1 MIDSFHFDTSNT
13 ILLVDDE
20 EMVRDL
26 LRRVLERDG
35 HRVLA
40 ASSKAEAFEQ
50 FTSHA
55 VDLLLVDK
63 NLPDGSGLEFIEA
76 ARNLEFDGESIVIT
90 GYSDTESAIKSVELN
105 VFRYIKKPF
114 DLDALRNDINR
125 ALETAALRKDL
136 AQRTQEL
143 EVTNAD
149 LMQALEQIKE
159 SEQRRVQSERLASIG
174 YLSAGIAHEINNPL
188 SLLSMTIPFTV
199 SEIEKIIRTNAP
211 ANSPDKV
218 NEELE
223 TLLKNL
229 GPTQEAVDLLMQL
242 SSDLH
247 SLGRSDDVKPQP
259 VKLVGVVNS
268 ALRIVRHRIKHKA
281 TVTVNIPE
289 NLTITGKA
297 NRLIQVFINLLTNAS
312 RAIRENIP
320 DRNYI
325 KINGY
330 EDDSHAVIE
339 VADSGIG
346 IPPENLK
353 KIFDRFVTLSG
364 LGPGEGSGIGLSIVK
379 ELVAEHGG
387 TVEVISTVGEG
398 TSFIVKFPLKRMLK
412 SSPPP
417 MATVAFSR
425 SSNGF
430 VKAHRSIL
438 FVDQNREHLEAYA
451 TSFGQLH
458 DVITAASFEDARA
471 QIEQFSGTLDIVVC
485 DATAI
490 FTEFND
496 FYTEMVTTYPA
507 LAQHFICT
515 GDESAADNTA
525 LASGKTIP
533 FLKRPFRP
541 AELLAAIYR
550 IPPRSKRSS
559 ALPMNQH

>member
-1 MIDSFHFDTSNT
+1 MIDSHILSSQNT

-35 HRVLA
+35 HNVLSA
-40 ASSKAEAFEQ
+40 ASKEEAFEQ
-50 FTSHA
+50 FTSNA

-125 ALETAALRKDL
+125 ALETAALRRDL
-136 AQRTQEL
+136 AQRTHEL
-143 EVTNAD
+143 EVANAD
-149 LMQALEQIKE
+149 LMEALEQIKE
-159 SEQRRVQSERLASIG
+159 SDRRRIQAERLASIG

-199 SEIEKIIRTNAP
+199 SELEKVIRTNAT
-211 ANSPDKV
+211 AQSPKKV

-247 SLGRSDDVKPQP
+247 SLGRSDDIKAQP
-259 VKLVGVVNS
+259 VKLSNVVNS
-268 ALRIVRHRIKHKA
+268 ALRIVRHRVKHKA
-281 TVTVNIPE
+281 TVTVNIPDA
-289 NLTITGKA
+289 LTITGKT
-297 NRLIQVFINLLTNAS
+297 NRLIQVFINLLTNAG
-312 RAIRENIP
+312 RAIRENMP

-330 EDDSHAVIE
+330 EDDAYAVIE
-339 VADSGIG
+339 VTDSGIG
-346 IPPENLK
+346 IPPEHLEM
-353 KIFDRFVTLSG
+353 IFDRFVSLSG
-364 LGPGEGSGIGLSIVK
+364 LGPSEGSGIGLSIVK
-379 ELVAEHGG
+379 ELVEEHGG
-387 TVEVISTVGEG
+387 TVDVISAVGEG
-398 TSFIVKFPLKRMLK
+398 TSFIVKFPLKRILK

-417 MATVAFSR
+417 MAQAAFSR
-425 SSNGF
+425 SPNEF
-430 VKAHRSIL
+430 VKAHRMIL
-438 FVDQNREHLEAYA
+438 FVDSNREHLDAYA
-451 TSFGQLH
+451 NSFGQLH
-458 DVITAASFEDARA
+458 DVRTASSFNDAIFE
-471 QIEQFSGTLDIVVC
+471 IELCDGILDIVIC
-485 DATAI
+485 ET
-490 FTEFND
+490 TRGMMEFNE
-496 FYTEMVTTYPA
+496 FYQATIAKYPE
-507 LAQHFICT
+507 LTGHFICT
-515 GDESAADNTA
+515 GDENADSEG
-525 LASGKTIP
+525 LKRSSIP
-533 FLKRPFRP
+533 FLQRPFRP

-550 IPPRSKRSS
+550 IPPRRKLISNIPRD
-559 ALPMNQH
+559 

>member
-1 MIDSFHFDTSNT
+1 MSDSTQPNYSNT

-35 HRVLA
+35 HTVLSA
-40 ASSKAEAFEQ
+40 ASKAEAFEQ
-50 FTSHA
+50 FTSQE

-125 ALETAALRKDL
+125 ALETAKLRKDL
-136 AQRTQEL
+136 ALRTQEL

-149 LMQALEQIKE
+149 LMQALDQIKE
-159 SEQRRVQSERLASIG
+159 SERRRVQAERLASIG

-188 SLLSMTIPFTV
+188 SLLSMTIPFAV
-199 SEIEKIIRTNAP
+199 SEIEKILRTNA
-211 ANSPDKV
+211 ASQSPVKV

-247 SLGRSDDVKPQP
+247 SLGRSDDIKPQP
-259 VKLVGVVNS
+259 VKLVSVVNS
-268 ALRIVRHRIKHKA
+268 ALRIVRHKVKHKA

-289 NLTITGKA
+289 NLTITGKT

-312 RAIRENIP
+312 RAIRENVP
-320 DRNYI
+320 DQNYI

-330 EDDSHAVIE
+330 EDDANAVIE

-346 IPPENLK
+346 IPPENLE
-353 KIFDRFVTLSG
+353 KIFERFVSLSG

-379 ELVAEHGG
+379 ELVEEHGG
-387 TVEVISTVGEG
+387 TVDVLSTVGEG
-398 TSFIVKFPLKRMLK
+398 TSFVVKFPLKLVVK

-417 MATVAFSR
+417 MATAAFSR
-425 SSNGF
+425 SPNEF
-430 VKAHRSIL
+430 VKAHRTIL
-438 FVDQNREHLEAYA
+438 FIDKNQEHLDAYA
-451 TSFGQLH
+451 SSFGQLH
-458 DVITAASFEDARA
+458 DVETAASFSDALDRISMA
-471 QIEQFSGTLDIVVC
+471 GGMLDIVVC
-485 DATAI
+485 ET
-490 FTEFND
+490 TGNVPEFKN
-496 FYTEMVTTYPA
+496 FYAEVVGRFPE
-507 LAQHFICT
+507 LSDHFICT
-515 GDESAADNTA
+515 ADQQND
-525 LASGKTIP
+525 ASLVRNRTIP
-533 FLKRPFRP
+533 FLQRPFRP

-550 IPPRSKRSS
+550 IPPRKRQTSII
-559 ALPMNQH
+559 P

>member
-1 MIDSFHFDTSNT
+1 MTDSSHSNYSNT

-35 HRVLA
+35 HTVLA
-40 ASSKAEAFEQ
+40 AASKSEAFEL
-50 FTSHA
+50 FTSQE

-125 ALETAALRKDL
+125 ALETAKLRKDL
-136 AQRTQEL
+136 ATRTQEL
-143 EVTNAD
+143 EVTNTE
-149 LMQALEQIKE
+149 LTQALEQIKE
-159 SEQRRVQSERLASIG
+159 SERRRIQAERLASIG

-199 SEIEKIIRTNAP
+199 SELEKVVRTNAAAQAP
-211 ANSPDKV
+211 EKV

-242 SSDLH
+242 SADLH
-247 SLGRSDDVKPQP
+247 SLGRSDDIKAQP
-259 VKLVGVVNS
+259 VKLANIVNS
-268 ALRIVRHRIKHKA
+268 ALRIVRHKVKHKA

-289 NLTITGKA
+289 NLTITGKT

-312 RAIRENIP
+312 RAIRENVP
-320 DRNYI
+320 DQNFI
-325 KINGY
+325 KVNGY

-346 IPPENLK
+346 IPPENLE
-353 KIFDRFVTLSG
+353 KIFERFISLSG

-379 ELVAEHGG
+379 ELVEEHGG

-398 TSFIVKFPLKRMLK
+398 TSFVVKFPLKRVEQ

-417 MATVAFSR
+417 MATAAFSR
-425 SSNGF
+425 SPNEF
-430 VKAHRSIL
+430 VKAHRMIL
-438 FVDQNREHLEAYA
+438 FIDENRDHLEAYA
-451 TSFGQLH
+451 NSFGQLH
-458 DVITAASFEDARA
+458 DVQTASSFDDATVK
-471 QIEQFSGTLDIVVC
+471 IEMAEGKLDIVVC
-485 DATAI
+485 DTSQNVAA
-490 FTEFND
+490 FKD
-496 FYTEMVTTYPA
+496 FFVDVVTRYPD
-507 LAQHFICT
+507 LSEHFICT
-515 GDESAADNTA
+515 GDQIGDADVLSDSA
-525 LASGKTIP
+525 IP
-533 FLKRPFRP
+533 FLQRPFRP

-550 IPPRSKRSS
+550 IPPRKRQSS
-559 ALPMNQH
+559 VIP